1 MQRFSK
7 SCSEHKRAL
16 NMRMAEEGKAG
27 PRFDQRL
34 QRLLYG
40 NYILIFIA
48 GRTVDKVNTVQARNC
63 DWPLRESSQPIHI
76 LASHLPAIPERGEA
90 RNRIEAL
97 HIFKARNDFVMV
109 AAHKSSAHLAHS

>member
-7 SCSEHKRAL
+7 SCSEHKRSL
-16 NMRMAEEGKAG
+16 DMRMAEERKAG
-27 PRFDQRL
+27 PRLDQRL
-34 QRLLYG
+34 QRLFYG

-48 GRTVDKVNTVQARNC
+48 GRTVHELNTVKARNC
-63 DWPLRESSQPIHI
+63 DWPLRESSQPLHI
-76 LASHLPAIPERGEA
+76 LASHLPPIPQCGEA

-97 HIFKARNDFVMV
+97 HIFKARNNLVMV

>member
-34 QRLLYG
+34 QRLFYG

-48 GRTVDKVNTVQARNC
+48 GRTVHKLNTVEARDC

-76 LASHLPAIPERGEA
+76 FTSHLPAIPQRGEA
-90 RNRIEAL
+90 CNRIEAL
-97 HIFKARNDFVMV
+97 YIFKARNNLVMV
-109 AAHKSSAHLAHS
+109 AAHKSSAQLAHS